1 VKSKTTKRFR
11 AGVKALPESIRKQAQ
26 EAYRVFRQN
35 PHHPSLHFKLVIP
48 AERVYSVRIGIH
60 YRALGRWIGDEVV
73 WFWIGPH
80 AEYDKFL

>member
-1 VKSKTTKRFR
+1 MKSKTTKRFR
-11 AGVKALPESIRKQAQ
+11 AGVKTLPESIRKQAR
-26 EAYRVFRQN
+26 EAYRLFRQN
-35 PHHPSLHFKLVIP
+35 PYHPSLNFKLVIP